1 MSGRSGSTLSADLE
15 SGLERYLSAPEET
28 RRETLRDLVRALRE
42 AVDAGEKE
50 AARAALQRAILP
62 GLDYTSVQSLLKIH
76 RRLRREL
83 PATTPLL
90 RLAVLSG
97 FTLDQLAP
105 LIDLNLAAAG
115 AGAEIYTPAF
125 GTFRQEILAADSGL
139 YAFSPKVVFLATG
152 WRDLAHVPLLTD
164 DRDRVRERVRLEV
177 RDLSAAWQ
185 TLHDRLGCQ
194 VLQNNFD
201 LPPWRTL
208 SNLDRTHPAGLGS
221 YIAQVNQALAEQAPP
236 FVTLHD
242 VDHLAASAGR
252 WAWHDERF
260 FHHAKMPCAP
270 EYLMEYAHS
279 VAAILAAQAGL
290 SRKCLVLDLDNT
302 LWGGVIGDDGLGGIR
317 IGQGDAESEAFHAF
331 QKYVKALR
339 DRGVILAVCSKNED
353 HIAREVFEKHPEM
366 ILRLDDIATF
376 VANWTDKATNLRTI
390 ALNLNIGLNSLVLAD
405 DNPVERA
412 LVRRLAP
419 EVAVPELPVDP
430 VGYIQAIERHRYFEL
445 VSLGK
450 EDFKRAEYYR
460 TQAVREQ
467 AQASAAS
474 VEEFL
479 ESLQMTARVG
489 PIDGATLERS
499 AQLIARSNQFNLTT
513 RRRSTAE
520 ILAMTGDDSWITLT
534 VTLAD
539 RFGDYGLI
547 SVLLARIRDEKIEID
562 TWLMSCRVLKRTVE
576 DLLLNHLAEEARRRG
591 VRFLRGDYIPTPK
604 NDLVREHYPRLGFQ
618 PAGAGD
624 SGSTRWDLPIAEDW
638 QPRRHFISVAR
649 AEA

>member
-1 MSGRSGSTLSADLE
+1 MSGHFGTSADLE
-15 SGLERYLSAPEET
+15 SDLERYLSASGET
-28 RRETLRDLVRALRE
+28 RPETFRNLVRALK
-42 AVDAGEKE
+42 ATIDAGEME
-50 AARAALQRAILP
+50 AARAALRRAILP
-62 GLDYTSVQSLLKIH
+62 GLDYTSVQSLLRIH
-76 RRLRREL
+76 QRLRREQ
-83 PATTPLL
+83 PATTPLV

-115 AGAEIYTPAF
+115 AGADIYTPAF

-139 YAFSPKVVFLATG
+139 YAFAPKVVFLATG

-177 RDLSAAWQ
+177 RDLAALWQ
-185 TLHDRLGCQ
+185 TLHDRVGCQ
-194 VLQNNFD
+194 ILQNTFD

-208 SNLDRTHPAGLGS
+208 SNHDRRHPAGLGS
-221 YIAQVNQALAEQAPP
+221 YLAQVNQALAEEAPA

-252 WAWHDERF
+252 WVWHDERF
-260 FHHAKMPCAP
+260 FHHAKVPCAP
-270 EYLMEYAHS
+270 ECLMDYAHS
-279 VAAILAAQAGL
+279 VAAILGAQIGL

-317 IGQGDAESEAFHAF
+317 LGQGDAESEAFHAF
-331 QKYVKALR
+331 QKYVKGLR
-339 DRGVILAVCSKNED
+339 NRGVILAVCSKNED

-376 VANWTDKATNLRTI
+376 VANWDDKATNLRTI
-390 ALNLNIGLNSLVLAD
+390 ALNLNIGLNALVLAD
-405 DNPVERA
+405 DSPVERA

-430 VGYIQAIERHRYFEL
+430 AGYVEAIERHRYFEL
-445 VSLGK
+445 VSLGQ

-460 TQAVREQ
+460 VQAVREQ

-489 PIDGATLERS
+489 PIDTTTLERS

-513 RRRSTAE
+513 RRRSTAD
-520 ILAMTGDDSWITLT
+520 ILALTADDSWITLT
-534 VTLAD
+534 VKLAD

-547 SVLLARIRDEKIEID
+547 SVLLARVRDDRVEID

-576 DLLLNHLAEEARRRG
+576 DLVLNHLAEAARRRG
-591 VRFLRGDYIPTPK
+591 GRLLRGDYIPTPK
-604 NDLVREHYPRLGFQ
+604 NDLVREHYPRLGFL

-624 SGSTRWDLPIAEDW
+624 SGSTSWDLPIAENW
-638 QPRRHFISVAR
+638 QPRRHFISVTTVGA
-649 AEA
+649 